1 MKRSQRKPSILVSS
15 VNYGVEDLLEQI
27 YAILSGFGYRVWMS
41 YKGTMPVKHGLT
53 ALDNCLAAV
62 RECDLFLG
70 LITGRYGSGKINNSK
85 SITHREVEL
94 AVSLGKPRWFLCHRN
109 VTIARELLK
118 QFRFD
123 EHGNPLA
130 LAFKPTKIIDDIR
143 VLEMY
148 EAAIRSDRPD
158 YDERIDNWV
167 HPYTSPREA
176 LLFVEA
182 QFQDVTVFDGGHTVS
197 ASGTSEGAA
206 NV

>member
-1 MKRSQRKPSILVSS
+1 
-15 VNYGVEDLLEQI
+15 
-27 YAILSGFGYRVWMS
+27 MS

-53 ALDNCLAAV
+53 AFDNCLAAV
-62 RECDLFLG
+62 QECDLFLG
-70 LITGRYGSGKINNSK
+70 LITGRYGSGRIKNSK
-85 SITHREVEL
+85 SITHREIEL
-94 AVSLGKPRWFLCHRN
+94 AISLGKPRWFLCHRN

-123 EHGNPLA
+123 DNGNPLT
-130 LAFKPTKIIDDIR
+130 LKFRPTKIIDDIR
-143 VLEMY
+143 VIEMY

-158 YDERIDNWV
+158 YDDRIDNWV

-182 QFQDVTVFDGGHTVS
+182 QFQDVTVFDVNRTGSAPGTPEGGS
-197 ASGTSEGAA
+197 

>member
-53 ALDNCLAAV
+53 AFDNCLAAV
-62 RECDLFLG
+62 KECDLFLG
-70 LITGRYGSGKINNSK
+70 LITGRYGSGKIKNSK
-85 SITHREVEL
+85 SITHREIEL
-94 AVSLGKPRWFLCHRN
+94 AVSLGKPRWFLCHMN

-130 LAFKPTKIIDDIR
+130 LAFKPT
-143 VLEMY
+143 
-148 EAAIRSDRPD
+148 
-158 YDERIDNWV
+158 N
-167 HPYTSPREA
+167 
-176 LLFVEA
+176 
-182 QFQDVTVFDGGHTVS
+182 
-197 ASGTSEGAA
+197 
-206 NV
+206 